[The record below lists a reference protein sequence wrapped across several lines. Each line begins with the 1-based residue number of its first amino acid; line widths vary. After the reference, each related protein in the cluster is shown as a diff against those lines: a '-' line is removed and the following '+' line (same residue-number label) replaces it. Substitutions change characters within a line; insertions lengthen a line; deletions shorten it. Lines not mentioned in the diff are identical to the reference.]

1 MADLAREPVA
11 DLPMPRFE
19 EFDPG
24 KFRMVYDKRHDTLFI
39 RGPVPRPATSVDL
52 DGEIWL
58 RMDPLTGEIL
68 GFEIE
73 DFVQVFL
80 AKHPDIANAWR
91 EAHGRRRGAPRQEE
105 SLVAIIINW
114 IRQFLTVHPQQPRL
128 CAP

>member
-1 MADLAREPVA
+1 MANLAREPMA
-11 DLPMPRFE
+11 DLPKPRFE
-19 EFDPG
+19 DFDPSN
-24 KFRMVYDKRHDTLFI
+24 FRMVYDKRHDTLFI
-39 RGPVPRPATSVDL
+39 RGAVPRPATSVDL

-73 DFVQVFL
+73 DFVRVFL
-80 AKHPDIANAWR
+80 ARHPDIANAWR
-91 EAHGRRRGAPRQEE
+91 EAHGRHRPTRRQEE

-114 IRQFLTVHPQQPRL
+114 IRQFLAVHPQQPRL

>member
-1 MADLAREPVA
+1 MANLAQEPTA

-19 EFDPG
+19 EFDPS
-24 KFRMVYDKRHDTLFI
+24 KFGMVYDKRHDTLFI
-39 RGPVPRPATSVDL
+39 RSAVPRPATSVDL
-52 DGEIWL
+52 DGEVWM

-73 DFVQVFL
+73 DFVRVFL
-80 AKHPDIANAWR
+80 ARHPDIANAWR
-91 EAHGRRRGAPRQEE
+91 EAHGRHHLVRQQE

-114 IRQFLTVHPQQPRL
+114 IRQFLSVHPQQPRL